1 MKKITLERLVYKNY
15 LKTSLVSIF
24 LIELFLVF
32 FYFIIHKNM
41 INKSSEFL
49 LNDVQKSISLIIENN
64 NQLIDKNFT
73 KTQSLNDLLSY
84 FIEMKLPY
92 KGKILIIN
100 NLGEVLYLDE
110 NLKNLLDIHSEKLNI
125 LNHQNLKIVNYFK
138 EIMKEKNLNKMV
150 LGEKNYFLFSTKIEN
165 NSLYVVTFIDENN
178 ILNKINDLQ
187 EYNDKLAYIVIFS
200 VLIFYMMFFF
210 YLSFKAKCFVDKI
223 NEPLLNII
231 EFTKNLGIKKDI
243 KNLEPCGIFEIDRL
257 SSNFN
262 NMIVE
267 LDMRTNRLILEE
279 TKRIYHENLANTDPL
294 TGAYN
299 RRYLNEFSYEY
310 LKIVKRENKDLSLLL
325 VDLDDFK
332 KINDTFGH
340 EIGDIVIKQLVE
352 ISKICIRESDL
363 IVRFGGDEFV
373 ILLPNTNI
381 QSARFVANKLISKIN
396 EYNKNK
402 EFNFSISVG
411 ISHYQIG
418 DNSIDNIIQRADG
431 ALYEAKRVGKNCVV

>member
-1 MKKITLERLVYKNY
+1 MKKITLERLLYKNY

-49 LNDVQKSISLIIENN
+49 LNDVENSISLIIENHS
-64 NQLIDKNFT
+64 QAVDEESI
-73 KTQSLNDLLSY
+73 KTQSLEHLLNH
-84 FIEMKLPY
+84 FIKIKLPY

-100 NLGEVLYLDE
+100 NLGEILFIDE
-110 NLKNLLDIHSEKLNI
+110 NIKELLDIHTNKSNI

-138 EIMKEKNLNKMV
+138 EIMKEKNLNKI
-150 LGEKNYFLFSTKIEN
+150 LLNEKKYLLFSKRIQM
-165 NSLYVVTFIDENN
+165 NSLYVVAFIDENN
-178 ILNKINDLQ
+178 ILNKINDLE
-187 EYNDKLAYIVIFS
+187 EYYEKLAYIVIFS
-200 VLIFYMMFFF
+200 VLIFYIMFFF
-210 YLSFKAKCFVDKI
+210 YLSFKAKDFVDRI

-243 KNLEPCGIFEIDRL
+243 KNLESCGIFEIDRL

-279 TKRIYHENLANTDPL
+279 TKRIYQEKLANTDPL

-325 VDLDDFK
+325 LDLDDFK
-332 KINDTFGH
+332 NINDTFGH

-352 ISKICIRESDL
+352 ISKSSIRESDL
-363 IVRFGGDEFV
+363 IIRFGGDEFI

-381 QSARFVANKLISKIN
+381 QSARFVANKIINKIT

-418 DNSIDNIIQRADG
+418 DNSIDNIILRADKS
-431 ALYEAKRVGKNCVV
+431 LYKAKKIGKNCVV

>member
-381 QSARFVANKLISKIN
+381 QSARFVANKLINKIN

>member
-1 MKKITLERLVYKNY
+1 MKKITLERLLYKNY

-64 NQLIDKNFT
+64 NQLVDKNFT
-73 KTQSLNDLLSY
+73 KTQSLNDLLSH

-92 KGKILIIN
+92 KGKIIIIN
-100 NLGEVLYLDE
+100 NLGEILYLDE
-110 NLKNLLDIHSEKLNI
+110 NLKNLLDIHTEKLNI

-150 LGEKNYFLFSTKIEN
+150 LDEKNYFLFSTKIEN

-200 VLIFYMMFFF
+200 VLIFYMIFFF
-210 YLSFKAKCFVDKI
+210 YLSFKAKSFVDKI

-267 LDMRTNRLILEE
+267 LDIRTNRLILEE
-279 TKRIYHENLANTDPL
+279 TKRIYHEKLANTDPL

-381 QSARFVANKLISKIN
+381 QSARFVANKLINKIN

-418 DNSIDNIIQRADG
+418 DNSIDNIILRADE

>member
-1 MKKITLERLVYKNY
+1 MKKITLERLLYKNY

-49 LNDVQKSISLIIENN
+49 LNDVENSISLIIENHS
-64 NQLIDKNFT
+64 QTVDEESI
-73 KTQSLNDLLSY
+73 KTQSLEHLLNH
-84 FIEMKLPY
+84 FIKIKLPY

-100 NLGEVLYLDE
+100 NFGEILFIDE
-110 NLKNLLDIHSEKLNI
+110 NLKELLDIHTNKSNI

-138 EIMKEKNLNKMV
+138 EIMKEKNLNKI
-150 LGEKNYFLFSTKIEN
+150 LLNEKKYLLFSKRIQM
-165 NSLYVVTFIDENN
+165 NSLYVVAFIDENN
-178 ILNKINDLQ
+178 ILNKINDL
-187 EYNDKLAYIVIFS
+187 EGYYEKLAYIVIFS
-200 VLIFYMMFFF
+200 VLIFYIMFFF
-210 YLSFKAKCFVDKI
+210 YLSFKAKDFVDRI

-243 KNLEPCGIFEIDRL
+243 KNLESCGIFEIDRL

-267 LDMRTNRLILEE
+267 LDMRTNKLILEE
-279 TKRIYHENLANTDPL
+279 TKRIYQEKLANTDPL

-325 VDLDDFK
+325 LDLDDFK
-332 KINDTFGH
+332 NINDTFGH

-352 ISKICIRESDL
+352 ISKSSIRESDL
-363 IVRFGGDEFV
+363 IIRFGGDEFI

-381 QSARFVANKLISKIN
+381 QSARFVANKIINKIT

-418 DNSIDNIIQRADG
+418 DNSIDNIILRADKS
-431 ALYEAKRVGKNCVV
+431 LYKAKKIGKNCVV

>member
-1 MKKITLERLVYKNY
+1 MKKITLERLLYKNY

-49 LNDVQKSISLIIENN
+49 LNDVENSISLIIENHS
-64 NQLIDKNFT
+64 QTVDEESI
-73 KTQSLNDLLSY
+73 KTQSLEHLLNH
-84 FIEMKLPY
+84 FIKIKLPY

-100 NLGEVLYLDE
+100 NFGEILFIDE
-110 NLKNLLDIHSEKLNI
+110 NIKELLDIHTNKSNI

-138 EIMKEKNLNKMV
+138 EIMKEKNLNKI
-150 LGEKNYFLFSTKIEN
+150 LLNEKKYILFSKRIQM
-165 NSLYVVTFIDENN
+165 NSLYVVAFIDENN
-178 ILNKINDLQ
+178 ILNKINDLE
-187 EYNDKLAYIVIFS
+187 EYYEKLAYIVIFS
-200 VLIFYMMFFF
+200 VLIFYIMFFF
-210 YLSFKAKCFVDKI
+210 YLSFKAKDFVDRI

-243 KNLEPCGIFEIDRL
+243 KNLESCGIFEIDRL

-262 NMIVE
+262 NMIIE

-279 TKRIYHENLANTDPL
+279 TKRIYQEKLANTDPL

-325 VDLDDFK
+325 LDLDDFK
-332 KINDTFGH
+332 NINDTFGH

-352 ISKICIRESDL
+352 ISKSSIRESDL
-363 IVRFGGDEFV
+363 IIRFGGDEFI

-381 QSARFVANKLISKIN
+381 QSARFVANKIINKIT

-418 DNSIDNIIQRADG
+418 DNSIDNIILRADKS
-431 ALYEAKRVGKNCVV
+431 LYKAKKIGKNCVV

>member
-381 QSARFVANKLISKIN
+381 QSARFVANKLINKIN

-418 DNSIDNIIQRADG
+418 DNSIDNIILRADE
-431 ALYEAKRVGKNCVV
+431 ALYEAKRVGKNCVI

>member
-1 MKKITLERLVYKNY
+1 MKKITLERLLYKNY

-49 LNDVQKSISLIIENN
+49 LNDVENSISLIIENHS
-64 NQLIDKNFT
+64 QTVDEESI
-73 KTQSLNDLLSY
+73 KTQSLEHLLNH
-84 FIEMKLPY
+84 FIKIKLPY

-100 NLGEVLYLDE
+100 NFGEILFIDE
-110 NLKNLLDIHSEKLNI
+110 NLKELLDIHTNKSNI

-138 EIMKEKNLNKMV
+138 EIMKEKNLNKI
-150 LGEKNYFLFSTKIEN
+150 LLNEKKYLLFSKRIQM
-165 NSLYVVTFIDENN
+165 NSLYVVAFIDENN
-178 ILNKINDLQ
+178 ILNKINDLE
-187 EYNDKLAYIVIFS
+187 EYYEKLAYIVIFS
-200 VLIFYMMFFF
+200 VLIFYIMFFF
-210 YLSFKAKCFVDKI
+210 YLSFKAKDFVDRI

-243 KNLEPCGIFEIDRL
+243 KNLESCGIFEIDRL

-279 TKRIYHENLANTDPL
+279 TKRIYQEKLANTDPL

-325 VDLDDFK
+325 LDLDDFK
-332 KINDTFGH
+332 NINDTFGH

-352 ISKICIRESDL
+352 ISKSSIRESDL
-363 IVRFGGDEFV
+363 IIRFGGDEFI

-381 QSARFVANKLISKIN
+381 QSARFVANKIINKIT

-418 DNSIDNIIQRADG
+418 DNSIDNIILRADKS
-431 ALYEAKRVGKNCVV
+431 LYKAKKIGKNCVV

>member
-1 MKKITLERLVYKNY
+1 MKKITLERLLYKNY

-49 LNDVQKSISLIIENN
+49 LNDVENSISLIIENHS
-64 NQLIDKNFT
+64 QTVDEESI
-73 KTQSLNDLLSY
+73 KTQSLEHLLNH
-84 FIEMKLPY
+84 FIKIKLPY

-100 NLGEVLYLDE
+100 NFGEILFIDE
-110 NLKNLLDIHSEKLNI
+110 NIKELLDIHTNKSNI

-138 EIMKEKNLNKMV
+138 EIMKEKNLNKI
-150 LGEKNYFLFSTKIEN
+150 LLNEKKYLLFSKRIQM
-165 NSLYVVTFIDENN
+165 NSLYVVAFIDENN
-178 ILNKINDLQ
+178 ILNKINDLE
-187 EYNDKLAYIVIFS
+187 EYYEKLAYIVIFS
-200 VLIFYMMFFF
+200 VLIFYIMFFF
-210 YLSFKAKCFVDKI
+210 YLSFKAKDFVDRI

-243 KNLEPCGIFEIDRL
+243 KNLESCGIFEIDRL

-279 TKRIYHENLANTDPL
+279 TKRIYQEKLANTDPL

-325 VDLDDFK
+325 LDLDDFK
-332 KINDTFGH
+332 NINDTFGH

-352 ISKICIRESDL
+352 ISKSSIRESDL
-363 IVRFGGDEFV
+363 IIRFGGDEFI

-381 QSARFVANKLISKIN
+381 QSARFVANKIINKIT

-418 DNSIDNIIQRADG
+418 DNSIDNIILRADKS
-431 ALYEAKRVGKNCVV
+431 LYKAKKIGKNCVV

>member
-1 MKKITLERLVYKNY
+1 MKKCK
-15 LKTSLVSIF
+15 
-24 LIELFLVF
+24 
-32 FYFIIHKNM
+32 
-41 INKSSEFL
+41 
-49 LNDVQKSISLIIENN
+49 
-64 NQLIDKNFT
+64 
-73 KTQSLNDLLSY
+73 KTQSLEHLLNH
-84 FIEMKLPY
+84 FIKIKLPY

-100 NLGEVLYLDE
+100 NFGEILFIDE
-110 NLKNLLDIHSEKLNI
+110 NIKELLDIHTNKSNI

-138 EIMKEKNLNKMV
+138 EIMKEKNLNKI
-150 LGEKNYFLFSTKIEN
+150 LLNEKKYLLFSKRIQM
-165 NSLYVVTFIDENN
+165 NSLYVVAFIDENN
-178 ILNKINDLQ
+178 ILNKINDL
-187 EYNDKLAYIVIFS
+187 EGYYEKLAYIVIFS
-200 VLIFYMMFFF
+200 VLIFYIMFFF
-210 YLSFKAKCFVDKI
+210 YLSFKAKDFVDRI

-243 KNLEPCGIFEIDRL
+243 KNLESCGIFEIDRL

-267 LDMRTNRLILEE
+267 LDMRTNKLILEE
-279 TKRIYHENLANTDPL
+279 TKRIYQEKLANTDPL

-325 VDLDDFK
+325 LDLDDFK
-332 KINDTFGH
+332 NINDTFGH

-352 ISKICIRESDL
+352 ISKSSIRESDL
-363 IVRFGGDEFV
+363 IIRFGGDEFI

-381 QSARFVANKLISKIN
+381 QSARFVANKIINKIT

-418 DNSIDNIIQRADG
+418 DNSIDNIILRADKS
-431 ALYEAKRVGKNCVV
+431 LYKAKKIGKNCVV